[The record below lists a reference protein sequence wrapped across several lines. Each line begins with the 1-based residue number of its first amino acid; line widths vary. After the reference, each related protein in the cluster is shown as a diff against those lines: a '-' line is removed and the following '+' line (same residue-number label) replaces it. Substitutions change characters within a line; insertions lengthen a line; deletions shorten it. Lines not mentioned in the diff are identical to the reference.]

1 MLEATIASQ
10 SKQLSDYQSR
20 LKEHQRNSLEN
31 QSGSV
36 TPTSLHTTPLPSK
49 GVSTRDQELQMNDGS
64 TATDG
69 HRLRSGSKSSD
80 VADGSLGLD
89 EVVCELPSGDH
100 DMTSD
105 FLHPGCGVLTTPFN
119 DTKAANDRAFV
130 QLKNEVQ
137 TLKAQLD
144 MYKRENSRLNDTIQ
158 MYSEQSLW
166 LPAASPFGHD
176 ASSRSRGTSASADD
190 FLRHRMEV

>member
-20 LKEHQRNSLEN
+20 LKELDHQRDSLEP
-31 QSGSV
+31 QSDSA
-36 TPTSLHTTPLPSK
+36 TLTSLHTTPK
-49 GVSTRDQELQMNDGS
+49 GVSTRDQEVQMNNGS
-64 TATDG
+64 TTTDG

-80 VADGSLGLD
+80 IANGSLGLD

-105 FLHPGCGVLTTPFN
+105 FLLPGAGVLTTPFN

-144 MYKRENSRLNDTIQ
+144 MYKKENSRLNDTIQ

-166 LPAASPFGHD
+166 LPAASPLGHD